1 MAKFCYNCDIFWS
14 YFCTVEKNVLNEY
27 SKKGTLYKVNETV
40 MFTQMV
46 QFSPFNRI
54 HLGSFKK
61 LSTYVFPA
69 FSTLLPLKTLRE
81 IFE

>member
-1 MAKFCYNCDIFWS
+1 M
-14 YFCTVEKNVLNEY
+14 VEVLNKY
-27 SKKGTLYKVNETV
+27 SKKKRTLYKVNETV

-61 LSTYVFPA
+61 LSTYVFTA
-69 FSTLLPLKTLRE
+69 FSTLPPLKTLRE
-81 IFE
+81 KWKLYLPFLSKISNFFK